1 MLVFRIPLKS
11 RQDLQANPA
20 LDDKDGHLLGA
31 DSTALAARTVKT
43 AATSIYGNVRFNI
56 HVFALNNTEFS

>member
-31 DSTALAARTVKT
+31 DSTALAARTVKEQQPL
-43 AATSIYGNVRFNI
+43 YGSVRFNI
-56 HVFALNNTEFS
+56 LVFAERDLIRP